1 MLPIGNLTVF
11 LSVPPSY
18 QYLHSPFTTH
28 ISPIH
33 HSPIHSFTHSHF
45 TTHHSPFTIHSFII
59 HHSPIHHSPFAHPPT
74 FLLVFFGKAPFYPK
88 STRRI
93 IEQHPKDS
101 RNEVVKRGQ
110 VWTNLDKSGQWWSYM
125 DKHGQRWSELV
136 KCGQRWT
143 NMDKHGQI
151 RTKVVR
157 TGQITQGKCLVF
169 SCVISLGN
177 HSKKNIVW
185 QKLKKESLVDFREK

>member
-18 QYLHSPFTTH
+18 QYLHSL
-28 ISPIH
+28 I
-33 HSPIHSFTHSHF
+33 
-45 TTHHSPFTIHSFII
+45 HHSPFTFHLFTIHLFT
-59 HHSPIHHSPFAHPPT
+59 HSPFAHPPT

-93 IEQHPKDS
+93 IEQHPKES
-101 RNEVVKRGQ
+101 GNKVV
-110 VWTNLDKSGQWWSYM
+110 KSGQIWSNM
-125 DKHGQRWSELV
+125 DKRGQRWSELV
-136 KCGQRWT
+136 KRGQTWT
-143 NMDKHGQI
+143 NVDKHGQ
-151 RTKVVR
+151 TWTNLVR

-177 HSKKNIVW
+177 HSKKI
-185 QKLKKESLVDFREK
+185 

>member
-18 QYLHSPFTTH
+18 QYLHSPLTTH

-45 TTHHSPFTIHSFII
+45 TTHHSPFTTQISPIHHSFIHSFTHSLFHI
-59 HHSPIHHSPFAHPPT
+59 SPIHHSPSTHPPT

-93 IEQHPKDS
+93 IEQHPKES
-101 RNEVVKRGQ
+101 GNEVVK
-110 VWTNLDKSGQWWSYM
+110 SGQT
-125 DKHGQRWSELV
+125 WSELV
-136 KCGQRWT
+136 KHRQTWS
-143 NMDKHGQI
+143 NL
-151 RTKVVR
+151 VR

-177 HSKKNIVW
+177 HSKKI
-185 QKLKKESLVDFREK
+185 

>member
-33 HSPIHSFTHSHF
+33 HSPL
-45 TTHHSPFTIHSFII
+45 TIHDSLI
-59 HHSPIHHSPFAHPPT
+59 HHSLIHHSPFAHPPT

-93 IEQHPKDS
+93 IEQHPKESGNKVDK
-101 RNEVVKRGQ
+101 RGQTWTNIVKHGQTWTELDKRGQ
-110 VWTNLDKSGQWWSYM
+110 VWTNV
-125 DKHGQRWSELV
+125 DKHGQTWSNL
-136 KCGQRWT
+136 
-143 NMDKHGQI
+143 
-151 RTKVVR
+151 VR

-177 HSKKNIVW
+177 HSKKI
-185 QKLKKESLVDFREK
+185 

>member
-33 HSPIHSFTHSHF
+33 SFTFHHSPFAHSPFA
-45 TTHHSPFTIHSFII
+45 HSPFTIHSFT
-59 HHSPIHHSPFAHPPT
+59 HSPIHHSPSTHPPT

-93 IEQHPKDS
+93 IEQHPKES
-101 RNEVVKRGQ
+101 GNEV
-110 VWTNLDKSGQWWSYM
+110 DKSGQIWTNLV
-125 DKHGQRWSELV
+125 KHGQTW
-136 KCGQRWT
+136 
-143 NMDKHGQI
+143 
-151 RTKVVR
+151 TKVVR

-177 HSKKNIVW
+177 HSKKI
-185 QKLKKESLVDFREK
+185 

>member
-18 QYLHSPFTTH
+18 QYLHSPF
-28 ISPIH
+28 I
-33 HSPIHSFTHSHF
+33 F
-45 TTHHSPFTIHSFII
+45 HHSPFTIH
-59 HHSPIHHSPFAHPPT
+59 HSPFAHSPA

-93 IEQHPKDS
+93 IEQHPKES
-101 RNEVVKRGQ
+101 GNEV
-110 VWTNLDKSGQWWSYM
+110 DKSGQTWTNVVRT
-125 DKHGQRWSELV
+125 GQT
-136 KCGQRWT
+136 WT
-143 NMDKHGQI
+143 NMDKGGQNWTNVDKHGQ
-151 RTKVVR
+151 KWSNLVR
-157 TGQITQGKCLVF
+157 TGQITQSKCLVF

>member
-33 HSPIHSFTHSHF
+33 SFTFHHSPFA
-45 TTHHSPFTIHSFII
+45 HSPFTIHSFT
-59 HHSPIHHSPFAHPPT
+59 HSPIHHSPFAHPPT

-93 IEQHPKDS
+93 IEQHPKES
-101 RNEVVKRGQ
+101 GNEVVKSGQ
-110 VWTNLDKSGQWWSYM
+110 AWTNV

-136 KCGQRWT
+136 KRGQTWT
-143 NMDKHGQI
+143 NMDKGSQI
-151 RTKVVR
+151 WSE
-157 TGQITQGKCLVF
+157 LV
-169 SCVISLGN
+169 
-177 HSKKNIVW
+177 K
-185 QKLKKESLVDFREK
+185 